1 MVKAY
6 DYDRRRYAG
15 VQPTVAGFAAILTGY
30 ITQWDMQEQA
40 RASKKGRPFNHYA
53 LTHLL
58 GAVHKAEDSLGAGAK
73 SSSEPETLERFKA
86 AITRG
91 LHDAPYVRKTI
102 QQIDE
107 YLKSGKAPRYPVQKR
122 G

>member
-1 MVKAY
+1 VVTYY

-15 VQPTVAGFAAILTGY
+15 LQPTVGGFSAILTGY

-40 RASKKGRPFNHYA
+40 RASKKGRPFNLNA
-53 LTHLL
+53 LPLLL
-58 GAVHKAEDSLGAGAK
+58 GAVHKAEAALGAAAK
-73 SSSEPETLERFKA
+73 NDSDPETLERFKA
-86 AITRG
+86 AITRQ

-107 YLKSGKAPRYPVQKR
+107 YLKSGKAPRYPVQKK